1 MALDAQPQPRPPR
14 PGRVAVVT
22 GGASGI
28 GQATCRHLAAA
39 GHHVAV
45 LDLDGDGAREVG
57 EHLRAEG
64 HDALGITVDVSDR
77 DQVDDAFA
85 KVRAELGATEILV
98 TCAGLVAFDDFAD
111 ITPERWHRVIE
122 VNLTGVFHPCQVAL
136 PDMVAAGWGRIV
148 TISSSS
154 AQRGSPLNAH
164 YAAAK
169 GGVIVL
175 TKSLARAYA
184 ASGITANSI
193 PPSGIETAMQHRS
206 QAEGHLPSNE
216 VIASTIPLGHL
227 GTPDDIAAA
236 ATFLASEAAGFI
248 TGQVLGVNGGSVL

>member
-1 MALDAQPQPRPPR
+1 MPQTERGR
-14 PGRVAVVT
+14 SRVAVVT

-28 GQATCRHLAAA
+28 GEAACRHLAAR
-39 GHHVAV
+39 GHRVAV
-45 LDLDGDGAREVG
+45 LDIDGDGADRVAKQLRETGTDAVG
-57 EHLRAEG
+57 LAADVTDRPALEAAFAETRS
-64 HDALGITVDVSDR
+64 ALGP
-77 DQVDDAFA
+77 
-85 KVRAELGATEILV
+85 TEILV
-98 TCAGLVAFDDFAD
+98 TSAGLVAFSPFAE
-111 ITPERWHRVIE
+111 ITAQSWDRLIA
-122 VNLTGVFHPCQVAL
+122 VNLTGTFNCCQLAL

-154 AQRGSPLNAH
+154 AQRGSPEMAH

-184 ASGITANSI
+184 SHGITANSI
-193 PPSGIETAMQHRS
+193 PPSGIETPMQHRS
-206 QAEGHLPSNE
+206 QAEGHLPANE
-216 VIASTIPLGHL
+216 TMAAAIPLGHL

-236 ATFLASEAAGFI
+236 AAFLASEEAGFI

>member
-1 MALDAQPQPRPPR
+1 MALDDEQGAK
-14 PGRVAVVT
+14 VAVVT

-28 GQATCRHLAAA
+28 GAAVCRHVAAA
-39 GHHVAV
+39 GHRIGV
-45 LDLDGDGAREVG
+45 LDLDGAGAERVAVE
-57 EHLRAEG
+57 LRGEG
-64 HDALGITVDVSDR
+64 HESLGIAVDVTDR
-77 DQVDDAFA
+77 AGVDDAFA
-85 KVRAELGATEILV
+85 KVRAELGAALVLV
-98 TCAGLVAFDDFAD
+98 TGAGMVAFDDFAD
-111 ITPERWHRVIE
+111 ITPERWDRVVA
-122 VNLTGVFHPCQVAL
+122 VNLTGTFHACQAAL
-136 PDMVAAGWGRIV
+136 PDMVAARWGRIV

-184 ASGITANSI
+184 PFGITANSI
-193 PPSGIETAMQHRS
+193 PPSGIETPMQHLS
-206 QAEGHLPSNE
+206 QERGELPPNE
-216 VIASTIPLGHL
+216 TIAATIPVGHL

-236 ATFLASEAAGFI
+236 ATFLASDHAGFI

>member
-1 MALDAQPQPRPPR
+1 
-14 PGRVAVVT
+14 VVT

-28 GQATCRHLAAA
+28 GAATCRHLAVA
-39 GHHVAV
+39 GRSVAV
-45 LDLDGDGAREVG
+45 LDLDGDGARRVAAE
-57 EHLRAEG
+57 LRADG
-64 HDALGITVDVSDR
+64 FTAVGAGADVTDR
-77 DQVDDAFA
+77 RSLDDAFA
-85 KVRAELGATEILV
+85 QVRADLGPTGILV
-98 TCAGLVAFDDFAD
+98 ASAGMVAFDDFAA
-111 ITPERWHRVIE
+111 ITPQRWDQVVA
-122 VNLTGVFHPCQVAL
+122 VNLTGTFHACQAAL
-136 PDMVAAGWGRIV
+136 PDMVEAGWGRIV

-193 PPSGIETAMQHRS
+193 PPSGIATPMQRQS
-206 QAEGHLPSNE
+206 QSEGDLPADD
-216 VIASTIPLGHL
+216 VIAATIPVGHL

-236 ATFLASEAAGFI
+236 ATFLASDAAGFI

>member
-1 MALDAQPQPRPPR
+1 MPRSDTDR
-14 PGRVAVVT
+14 ARVAVVT

-28 GQATCRHLAAA
+28 GEATCHHLSAR
-39 GHHVAV
+39 GHHIAV
-45 LDLDGDGAREVG
+45 LDLDGEGATRVAKDLRADGAR
-57 EHLRAEG
+57 
-64 HDALGITVDVSDR
+64 ALGAAVDVADR
-77 DQVDDAFA
+77 IALDAAF
-85 KVRAELGATEILV
+85 VEIRAALGPTEILV
-98 TCAGLVAFDDFAD
+98 TSAGLVAFEEFEQ
-111 ITPERWHRVIE
+111 ITLDRWNRLIE
-122 VNLTGVFHPCQVAL
+122 VNLTGTFHSCQAAL

-154 AQRGSPLNAH
+154 AQRGSPEMAH

-184 ASGITANSI
+184 SQGITVNSI
-193 PPSGIETAMQHRS
+193 PPSGIETPMQHRS
-206 QAEGHLPSNE
+206 QAEGHLPANE
-216 VIASTIPLGHL
+216 VMAGAIPLGHL

-236 ATFLASEAAGFI
+236 AAFLTSEAAGFI